1 MGSRDTVEAVQ
12 RMQDYMEE
20 HLLVPITMKQL
31 ARAAGYSPWHAAR
44 IFREELGKS
53 PFEYLRAL
61 RLSRAALK
69 LRDEPVRVLDVAL
82 EFVFDSHEG
91 FTRAFSR
98 TFGVT
103 PSRYKAHPQPIGL
116 FMPHGIADYYRFLE
130 NEVKQMKSDHN
141 AAVQTVFVQIVERPA
156 RKLIL
161 KRGIKAEHYFDYCEE
176 VGCDV
181 WGLLTSVKEALYE
194 PVGLWLP
201 DSLIRPGTS
210 RYVQGVEV
218 PADYTGIVPEGYEL
232 IDLKPCTMM
241 VFQGEPYEDETF
253 GERIQEIWLAM
264 ENYDPTVYG
273 YAWADD
279 EAPRFQLE
287 PQGDR
292 GYIEARPVRRL
303 IHDQIAKLDSQP

>member
-1 MGSRDTVEAVQ
+1 
-12 RMQDYMEE
+12 
-20 HLLVPITMKQL
+20 
-31 ARAAGYSPWHAAR
+31 
-44 IFREELGKS
+44 S

-156 RKLIL
+156 RKLI
-161 KRGIKAEHYFDYCEE
+161 
-176 VGCDV
+176 
-181 WGLLTSVKEALYE
+181 
-194 PVGLWLP
+194 
-201 DSLIRPGTS
+201 
-210 RYVQGVEV
+210 
-218 PADYTGIVPEGYEL
+218 
-232 IDLKPCTMM
+232 
-241 VFQGEPYEDETF
+241 
-253 GERIQEIWLAM
+253 
-264 ENYDPTVYG
+264 
-273 YAWADD
+273 
-279 EAPRFQLE
+279 
-287 PQGDR
+287 
-292 GYIEARPVRRL
+292 
-303 IHDQIAKLDSQP
+303 